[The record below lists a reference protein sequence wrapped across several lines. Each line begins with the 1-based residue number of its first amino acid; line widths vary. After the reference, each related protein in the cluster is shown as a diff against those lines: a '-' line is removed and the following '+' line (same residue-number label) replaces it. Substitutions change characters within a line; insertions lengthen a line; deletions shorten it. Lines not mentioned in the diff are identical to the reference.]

1 MMQQSEKKMK
11 IIKVNRADESIPGW
25 VAKTLKGVKKTSP
38 YIFKAITPDALDNL
52 SDLAAWCQKNGS
64 PQSKVIN
71 TSKGR
76 FIKIVDPLCRELEL
90 KNLVKDSM
98 EENKSFG
105 SVVVAKSR
113 DFWEIASV
121 TQPNVYFGKDMN
133 RLKAYLKEVKKQA
146 SDLEKAIE
154 FITKENKK

>member
-1 MMQQSEKKMK
+1 MK
-11 IIKVNRADESIPGW
+11 IIKKICR
-25 VAKTLKGVKKTSP
+25 
-38 YIFKAITPDALDNL
+38 
-52 SDLAAWCQKNGS
+52 
-64 PQSKVIN
+64 KVD
-71 TSKGR
+71 G
-76 FIKIVDPLCRELEL
+76 
-90 KNLVKDSM
+90 NLVKDSM

-105 SVVVAKSR
+105 SVVVAKSH
-113 DFWEIASV
+113 DLWGIASV